1 MFAALFLELIF
12 VIYIQNIA
20 SAVEIVKD
28 FIAIQII
35 ACLDDFT
42 GQMILSTIHTYKDVN
57 FSLEKFVEEIK
68 KDETSLSNMQP
79 SF

>member
-28 FIAIQII
+28 FIAI
-35 ACLDDFT
+35 
-42 GQMILSTIHTYKDVN
+42 
-57 FSLEKFVEEIK
+57 
-68 KDETSLSNMQP
+68 
-79 SF
+79 